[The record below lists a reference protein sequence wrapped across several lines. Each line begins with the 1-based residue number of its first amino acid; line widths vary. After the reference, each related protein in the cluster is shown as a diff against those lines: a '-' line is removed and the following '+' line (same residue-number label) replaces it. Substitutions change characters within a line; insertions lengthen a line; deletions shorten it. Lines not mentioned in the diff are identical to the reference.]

1 MHDTR
6 CRFKVETRSTVRAWS
21 VSVSPGWLL
30 RGWSTAVLHGPH
42 CKAPC
47 GSGGHK
53 FSRNPRTPAA
63 QLPSCKPSSPHFPG
77 QPLHPYKTWLRGTS
91 CGGPPPSGLQVTRHA
106 PQRPL
111 LLFWSPSP
119 SGKGEPIRPRVG
131 PGSVSCLDVLKQV
144 DRVARLHRLLRKQA
158 DRCSCVLLGEFAEMR
173 GGSPRGPEVRRHS
186 SSPAWVQHPPHS
198 VPHLEPRL
206 PLRRHAEGGSLTH
219 GEAKASTP
227 PGNPVSPALLRA
239 LLFEAA
245 APLAGGL

>member
-1 MHDTR
+1 MALTAR
-6 CRFKVETRSTVRAWS
+6 LRAG
-21 VSVSPGWLL
+21 PG
-30 RGWSTAVLHGPH
+30 GTSSAV
-42 CKAPC
+42 
-47 GSGGHK
+47 
-53 FSRNPRTPAA
+53 TPVH
-63 QLPSCKPSSPHFPG
+63 QLPSCPPASLPPPPSPVNLSTPTRHGSGHLLWRP
-77 QPLHPYKTWLRGTS
+77 S
-91 CGGPPPSGLQVTRHA
+91 PSGLQVTRHA

>member
-1 MHDTR
+1 MTLTAR
-6 CRFKVETRSTVRAWS
+6 
-21 VSVSPGWLL
+21 L
-30 RGWSTAVLHGPH
+30 RVGPR
-42 CKAPC
+42 
-47 GSGGHK
+47 GS
-53 FSRNPRTPAA
+53 SSAITPIH
-63 QLPSCKPSSPHFPG
+63 QLPSCPPASLPPPLPRSTSP
-77 QPLHPYKTWLRGTS
+77 PLQDMAQGHLLWR
-91 CGGPPPSGLQVTRHA
+91 PPSGLQVTRHA

-131 PGSVSCLDVLKQV
+131 PGPVSCSDVLKQV
-144 DRVARLHRLLRKQA
+144 DRVARLRRLLRKQA
-158 DRCSCVLLGEFAEMR
+158 DRCSCVLLGEFAETR
-173 GGSPRGPEVRRHS
+173 GGSLRGPEVRWHS
-186 SSPAWVQHPPHS
+186 SSPAWVRHPPHS

>member
-6 CRFKVETRSTVRAWS
+6 CQFKAETRSTVRAWS

-30 RGWSTAVLHGPH
+30 RGWGTAVLHDPH

-47 GSGGHK
+47 GSGGLK
-53 FSRNPRTPAA
+53 FSRNPHRPAA
-63 QLPSCKPSSPHFPG
+63 HLPSCKPSSPSSPVNLSTPTRHGSGAP
-77 QPLHPYKTWLRGTS
+77 PVEA
-91 CGGPPPSGLQVTRHA
+91 PPSGLQVTRHA

-111 LLFWSPSP
+111 PLFWSPSP

-144 DRVARLHRLLRKQA
+144 DRVARLRRLLRKQA
-158 DRCSCVLLGEFAEMR
+158 DRCSCVLLGEFAETR
-173 GGSPRGPEVRRHS
+173 GGSLRGPEVRRHS
-186 SSPAWVQHPPHS
+186 SSPAWVRHPPHS
-198 VPHLEPRL
+198 VPHLKPRL
-206 PLRRHAEGGSLTH
+206 PFRRHAEGGSLTH

-245 APLAGGL
+245 APLAGRL